1 MDERCLER
9 QVRQIRIAVAK
20 IAPGIMPASQPS
32 DLVLNVLNGGEQYV
46 FGVGVQASR
55 GTAAPKNIARAPDV
69 RRRSVARN
77 AAPRDRRQMS
87 GEVRDNVAVS
97 DAFLTWGRQV
107 INRTADRLEQEI
119 PGSTRGNES
128 RLPDYEPSTSI
139 SLTCGSHSGLRC
151 GSTRRGAGA
160 PYNVHGYPDV
170 IAVGLKHDADQELVR
185 GEWKLRPLAPFSW
198 RTHVDDRWE
207 GYRWLRRAGELSADP
222 ASAACTPRCGAS
234 APATAF

>member
-1 MDERCLER
+1 
-9 QVRQIRIAVAK
+9 
-20 IAPGIMPASQPS
+20 
-32 DLVLNVLNGGEQYV
+32 
-46 FGVGVQASR
+46 
-55 GTAAPKNIARAPDV
+55 
-69 RRRSVARN
+69 
-77 AAPRDRRQMS
+77 MS

-128 RLPDYEPSTSI
+128 RLPDYEAIYVHFPDVRI
-139 SLTCGSHSGLRC
+139 PQQLAVWLYA
-151 GSTRRGAGA
+151 TRAGA
-160 PYNVHGYPDV
+160 PYNVRGYPDV

-207 GYRWLRRAGELSADP
+207 GYRWLRRVGELSADP
-222 ASAACTPRCGAS
+222 ASAADEIGDRILGTLRRCS
-234 APATAF
+234 AL